1 MRYTVSCLR
10 WIVNDSFD
18 NNSYYEQI
26 VSQLPNFEVKVV

>member
-18 NNSYYEQI
+18 NNSCYEQI
-26 VSQLPNFEVKVV
+26 VNQLLNFEVKVV